1 MTAILVRRKH
11 LAENQICSRGARAW
25 FAQHGFDYN
34 DFLKNGMAVEKMEGT
49 GDHFALMVSRSARA
63 EAAQK
68 EVSDGQG

>member
-1 MTAILVRRKH
+1 MTVIVRRKH
-11 LAENQICSRGARAW
+11 LAANDICARGSRVW

-34 DFLKNGMAVEKMEGT
+34 DFLKNGIAAEKLEAT
-49 GDHFALMVSRSARA
+49 GDHFALLASRTARE